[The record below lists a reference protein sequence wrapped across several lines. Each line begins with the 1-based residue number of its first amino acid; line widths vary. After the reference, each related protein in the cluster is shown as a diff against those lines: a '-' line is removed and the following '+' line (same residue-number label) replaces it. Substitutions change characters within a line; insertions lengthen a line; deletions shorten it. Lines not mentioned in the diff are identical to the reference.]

1 MKGDCL
7 FVASTFEPMLQHLA
21 SPSQTAGILNLST
34 QVTDISIHSDR
45 ISVSTP
51 TTIIEADA
59 VILTVPLGCLQRSTI
74 AFNPPLPPRV
84 QSAID
89 NLGFGNL
96 EKLFLKFRRA
106 WWTTQLSADPPHMFT
121 FLPPLTL
128 PSTAPRQLLTMFSL
142 ANLPVNAQPVLVVY
156 LAAAW
161 STYLTSQ
168 SSDEIVDL
176 FESHY
181 LPCLP
186 NYTSECAILD
196 VFHTNWTR
204 DRFSYGSYTHV
215 PVGSLDGVDDL
226 RILGEKIVGLS
237 NGSGG
242 LWFAGEH
249 AGTSD
254 LATVNGAMTSGA
266 LAAVGVL
273 KSLE

>member
-1 MKGDCL
+1 
-7 FVASTFEPMLQHLA
+7 MLQHLA
-21 SPSQTAGILNLST
+21 RPSKAAGILHLST

-45 ISVSTP
+45 ISVRTTST
-51 TTIIEADA
+51 TVEADA

-74 AFNPPLPPRV
+74 TFSPPLPPRV
-84 QSAID
+84 QSAIN

-96 EKLFLKFRRA
+96 EKLFLKFKKA
-106 WWTTQLSADPPHMFT
+106 WWTTQLSADPPHIFT
-121 FLPPLTL
+121 FLSPPTL
-128 PSTAPRQLLTMFSL
+128 PSAAPRQALTIFSL
-142 ANLPVNAQPVLVVY
+142 ANLPVHAQPVLVVY
-156 LAAAW
+156 LAGAW

-168 SSDEIVDL
+168 SSDEIMDL

-186 NYTSECAILD
+186 NYTSECSILD
-196 VFHTNWTR
+196 VFHTNWTH
-204 DRFSYGSYTHV
+204 DPFSYGSYTHV

-226 RILGEKIVGLS
+226 RILGEKIVGLD

-254 LATVNGAMTSGA
+254 LATVNGAMASGD

>member
-1 MKGDCL
+1 
-7 FVASTFEPMLQHLA
+7 MLQHLER
-21 SPSQTAGILNLST
+21 PSKTAGILHLST
-34 QVTDISIHSDR
+34 QVNDISIESDR
-45 ISVSTP
+45 ISVG
-51 TTIIEADA
+51 TTTTTFKADA

-74 AFNPPLPPRV
+74 TFNPPLPLRV

-96 EKLFLKFRRA
+96 EKLFLKFKRA
-106 WWTTQLSADPPHMFT
+106 WWTTQLSEDPPHMFT

-128 PSTAPRQLLTMFSL
+128 PSAAPRQLLTMFSL
-142 ANLPVNAQPVLVVY
+142 ASLPVHAQPVLVVY
-156 LAAAW
+156 LAGAW

-168 SSDEIVDL
+168 SYDEIADL

-186 NYTSECAILD
+186 NYTSECTILD

-204 DRFSYGSYTHV
+204 DPFSYGSYTHV

-226 RILGEKIVGLS
+226 RILGEKIVGL
-237 NGSGG
+237 GKGFGG

-254 LATVNGAMTSGA
+254 LATVNGAMTSGG
-266 LAAVGVL
+266 LAAVEVL
-273 KSLE
+273 KSLEWTD